1 MYDRGNGGLG
11 FRKVPA
17 RTRMGL
23 KRSDYHLA
31 VKLNGTS
38 PGLWRWEIHCAGRSG
53 PVEKSPT
60 YFESMSEATKAGK
73 EALTLLLDRFYP
85 HPLS

>member
-1 MYDRGNGGLG
+1 MGL
-11 FRKVPA
+11 RNVPA
-17 RTRMGL
+17 RMQIGL

-31 VKLNGTS
+31 VKLNGS
-38 PGLWRWEIHCAGRSG
+38 SSGLWRWEIHCAGRSG

-60 YFESMSEATKAGK
+60 YFESMSAATKAGK

-85 HPLS
+85 HPSS